1 MLLPERS
8 ITAMIQHGAVEVH
21 VSLFNRTIH
30 VEYDKSE
37 EQDVAVSHK
46 ETSTCV
52 VVTNAV
58 SASATVRVL
67 HYFLTWTK
75 QGQLINKQ
83 LSVAELTGLERPSM
97 LGIVLFVL
105 NLKVCF

>member
-67 HYFLTWTK
+67 HYFLT
-75 QGQLINKQ
+75 
-83 LSVAELTGLERPSM
+83 
-97 LGIVLFVL
+97 
-105 NLKVCF
+105 